1 MISILRQLAGGVTYK
16 TILQQDMARYFA
28 GKTQAAYILIRSCLN
43 DSVSDDD
50 YLRTWLNNL
59 DNLNADMQI
68 VAAYLAEENYTS
80 AQAMLN
86 LIPATRKLE
95 GNALA
100 GYSDYKTMMEM
111 QMAWQQ
117 QNRSIFELD
126 SLEVAILVDFAE
138 NKTGKAAL
146 MARGILE
153 YAYGYHFCNCLPVDD
168 PASWKSTAMMPGSD
182 VDNGLSIQA
191 APNPAS
197 TWVAF
202 NFTLPVH
209 VNEAVLQIT
218 DVHGRN
224 ITSFVINTKQGQQ
237 VWDIRDVLKGVYLY
251 NLKAGTM
258 SKSGKLIIN

>member
-1 MISILRQLAGGVTYK
+1 
-16 TILQQDMARYFA
+16 
-28 GKTQAAYILIRSCLN
+28 
-43 DSVSDDD
+43 
-50 YLRTWLNNL
+50 
-59 DNLNADMQI
+59 
-68 VAAYLAEENYTS
+68 
-80 AQAMLN
+80 
-86 LIPATRKLE
+86 
-95 GNALA
+95 
-100 GYSDYKTMMEM
+100 
-111 QMAWQQ
+111 
-117 QNRSIFELD
+117 
-126 SLEVAILVDFAE
+126 
-138 NKTGKAAL
+138 
-146 MARGILE
+146 
-153 YAYGYHFCNCLPVDD
+153 
-168 PASWKSTAMMPGSD
+168 MMPGSD